1 MGKSPRKA
9 INKSMKNVHI
19 LLVEDNDGDILLTL
33 EALEEAKMK
42 NSISVVKDG
51 EKAIQYVEKFGEYK
65 DVISPDLIILDVNLP
80 KLNGHE
86 VLQYFKK
93 SEKHRHIPIIML
105 TTSSSPRD
113 INESYKN
120 HVNCYITKPI
130 EVDDFIKAVVSIE
143 NFWLSIVTLPS
154 KTN

>member
-1 MGKSPRKA
+1 
-9 INKSMKNVHI
+9 MKNVHI